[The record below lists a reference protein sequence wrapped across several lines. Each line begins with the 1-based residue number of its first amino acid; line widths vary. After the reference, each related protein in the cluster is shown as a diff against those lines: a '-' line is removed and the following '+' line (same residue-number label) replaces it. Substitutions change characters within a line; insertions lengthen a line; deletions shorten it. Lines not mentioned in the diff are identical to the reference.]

1 MYASFGGTH
10 LYFQIH
16 ATVRRA
22 YLDGKAKSVAFRKQ
36 QLAQLGC
43 LITENEERIHQALT
57 ADLGRH
63 RLENDL
69 YVFPSHIA
77 PVVMETP

>member
-1 MYASFGGTH
+1 MYASLGDTD

-43 LITENEERIHQALT
+43 LVTDNEECLHQALT

-69 YVFPSHIA
+69 YVFHAISP
-77 PVVMETP
+77 PL